1 MNSLTEFHLETSI
14 IRLMFMFSEPVIG
27 HLLQML
33 SDVGHDSKTE
43 KQLDCMTKDLS

>member
-1 MNSLTEFHLETSI
+1 MNSLAISKKANKNYC
-14 IRLMFMFSEPVIG
+14 LMFMFSEPVIG